1 MRIRA
6 HGQVLPLICPLRSF
20 GGEPWWPPFLKVL
33 EQLNEPLPHRDFLL
47 PAPGPDFQSFQNSP
61 CTREQA
67 LPWLRQ
73 LLLIGGLSEAD
84 AKQVSLA
91 SLRVFAANLAYSVGI
106 SRDARRYLGRWA
118 DEKTANVYTRDHR
131 TVVAGIWDALLTS
144 HGVDTPSCDMPSA
157 SSEGQEPVTH
167 PSPEPSSH
175 IAQIPPSAH
184 TCRVCVNIGAPV
196 PMLHWL
202 DAGDRAIGCGWKP
215 KATSK
220 ISMLISEEDW
230 QPRPSIMLRCSLCC
244 KNRPLKPEWEE
255 DLANEIASSSAPSD

>member
-20 GGEPWWPPFLKVL
+20 GNEPWWPPFLKVL
-33 EQLNEPLPHRDFLL
+33 KQLDQLLPQRDFLL
-47 PAPGPDFQSFQNSP
+47 PAPAPEFLAFQNSP

-73 LLLIGGLSEAD
+73 LLLIGGLSEAE
-84 AKQVSLA
+84 AQQASLA
-91 SLRVFAANLAYSVGI
+91 SLRVFAANLAYSVGV

-118 DEKTANVYTRDHR
+118 NEKTADVYTRDHR
-131 TVVAGIWDALLTS
+131 TVVARVWDAILTS
-144 HGVDTPSCDMPSA
+144 HNTSTPPGQVSSA
-157 SSEGQEPVTH
+157 SSQGPEQEAHAGPD
-167 PSPEPSSH
+167 SASH
-175 IAQIPPSAH
+175 ITEIPPSAH
-184 TCRVCVNIGAPV
+184 TCRVCVNLGAPV

-220 ISMLISEEDW
+220 ISMIISEDDW
-230 QPRPSIMLRCSLCC
+230 QQRPSIMLRCSLCC

-255 DLANEIASSSAPSD
+255 DLRNEVASSSSNSD